1 MKSYD
6 EMREL
11 FLTNKITID
20 QWKEF
25 CMEYLFDVLRDKEV
39 QDVMKRL
46 KERA

>member
-11 FLTNKITID
+11 LLTNKITVD
-20 QWKEF
+20 QWEEF
-25 CMEYLFDVLRDKEV
+25 CMEYLFNVLQHKEV

-46 KERA
+46 KDRG

>member
-11 FLTNKITID
+11 FLTNKITVD

-25 CMEYLFDVLRDKEV
+25 CMEYLFDVLADQEV
-39 QDVMKRL
+39 KDVMKRL

>member
-20 QWKEF
+20 QWTEF
-25 CMEYLFDVLRDKEV
+25 CMEYLFDILCDKEV